1 MKKNLNLLI
10 AIIGLVAIFSSSC
23 SVTKR
28 YHNKG
33 FHFEFASNKK
43 AKSEPVKKSPAVVVE
58 EAEEV
63 SIVLETENQA
73 EEAVSVQN
81 ETTQETKAVAATTK
95 ISKRKLVKQLK
106 SELKNLDEEQIAEIK
121 EISKNNAVRGPDNT
135 LDATKTNSIFDN
147 SMFKIGFFL
156 FLAAILLY
164 IIGVVLV
171 FSLAGLAGIGIAFI
185 LFVLA
190 YLCWLAGL
198 VLMIVGLVQHLS

>member
-33 FHFEFASNKK
+33 FHFDWSVNKK
-43 AKSEPVKKSPAVVVE
+43 AKNEPVKKSTAVVE
-58 EAEEV
+58 EEVEAV
-63 SIVLETENQA
+63 SIVQETENQA
-73 EEAVSVQN
+73 EEAVSIQN
-81 ETTQETKAVAATTK
+81 EITQETKAVAATTK
-95 ISKRKLVKQLK
+95 ISKRKLAKQLK
-106 SELKNLDEEQIAEIK
+106 SELKNLDEEQIAQIK
-121 EISKNNAVRGPDNT
+121 EINKNNAVRGPDKNSEVSK
-135 LDATKTNSIFDN
+135 TKSIFDN
-147 SMFKIGFFL
+147 SMFKIGFWL
-156 FLAAILLY
+156 FIAAILLY

-171 FSLAGLAGIGIAFI
+171 FSLAGIGIAFL

-198 VLMIVGLVQHLS
+198 ILMIVGLIQHLS